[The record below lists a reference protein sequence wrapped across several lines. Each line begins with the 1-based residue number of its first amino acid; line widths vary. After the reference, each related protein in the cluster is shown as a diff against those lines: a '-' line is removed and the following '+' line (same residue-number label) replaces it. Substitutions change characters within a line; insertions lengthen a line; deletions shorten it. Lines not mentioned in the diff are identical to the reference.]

1 MIIDPTK
8 TSTKDLHQ
16 YILAAVSPRPI
27 AFVSTMDADGRPNLA
42 PYSFFNAFSSN
53 PPILVFSS
61 NRKVKDNTTKHTL
74 ANVEATKEVVI
85 NVVTHDI
92 VRQMTLTSMEYPA
105 GVSEFEKA
113 GFTPVKSDL
122 VKPFRVKESPINME
136 CKVTRILSLGEEGG
150 AGNLIFCEVVRIHIN
165 DHILDGNRINPHK
178 LDIMGRLGR
187 TNYVRI
193 KGDAIS
199 SIFQS
204 IVDLGIGFDGLPEE
218 VRHSP
223 ILTGNEI
230 AELAALTAMPKIDVY
245 DLAMKDDRVLAC
257 AKMADP
263 KAGIH
268 NYAKELIG
276 EKKVEYAL
284 AVLMVG

>member
-1 MIIDPTK
+1 MIIDPKK
-8 TSTKDLHQ
+8 TPTKDLHQ
-16 YILAAVSPRPI
+16 FILAAVSPRPI
-27 AFVSTMDADGRPNLA
+27 AFVSTVDAEGRPNLA

-74 ANVEATKEVVI
+74 SNVEATKEVVI

-92 VRQMTLTSMEYPA
+92 VRQMTLTSIEYPA
-105 GVSEFEKA
+105 GVSEFAKA

-136 CKVTRILSLGEEGG
+136 CKVTRIISLGDKGG
-150 AGNLIFCEVVRIHIN
+150 AGNLIFCEVVRMHIA
-165 DHILDGNRINPHK
+165 DEIMDGRRINPHK

-187 TNYVRI
+187 TNYARI

-204 IVDLGIGFDGLPEE
+204 IVAQGIGFDGLPEE

-223 ILTGNEI
+223 ILMGNEI
-230 AELAALTAMPKIDVY
+230 AELAALTAMPKIEIY
-245 DLAMKDDRVLAC
+245 DAAMKDKRVVAC
-257 AKMADP
+257 AKMANP
-263 KAGIH
+263 KAGVH
-268 NYAKELIG
+268 YYAKELIG
-276 EKKVEYAL
+276 QGRVEYAL

>member
-1 MIIDPTK
+1 MIIDPKK
-8 TSTKDLHQ
+8 TPTKDLHQ
-16 YILAAVSPRPI
+16 FILAAVSPRPI
-27 AFVSTMDADGRPNLA
+27 AFVSTVDAEGRPNLA

-74 ANVEATKEVVI
+74 ANVEATKEVVV

-92 VRQMTLTSMEYPA
+92 VRQMTLTSIEYPE
-105 GVSEFEKA
+105 GVSEFAKA
-113 GFTPVKSDL
+113 GFTPIKSDL

-136 CKVTRILSLGEEGG
+136 CKVTRIISLGDEGG
-150 AGNLIFCEVVRIHIN
+150 AGNLIFCEVVRMHIA
-165 DHILDGNRINPHK
+165 DEIMDGHRINPHK

-187 TNYVRI
+187 TNYARI

-204 IVDLGIGFDGLPEE
+204 IIAHGIGFDGLPEE
-218 VRHSP
+218 VRHSS

-230 AELAALTAMPKIDVY
+230 AELAALTAMPKIDIY
-245 DLAMKDDRVLAC
+245 EAAMKDERVLAC
-257 AKMADP
+257 AKMANP
-263 KAGIH
+263 TAGVH
-268 NYAKELIG
+268 YYAKDLLAQNRA
-276 EKKVEYAL
+276 EYAL

>member
-1 MIIDPTK
+1 MIIDPQK
-8 TSTKDLHQ
+8 TPTKDLHQ
-16 YILAAVSPRPI
+16 FILAAVSPRPI
-27 AFVSTMDADGRPNLA
+27 AFVSTIDEKGHPNLA

-105 GVSEFEKA
+105 GVSEFTKA
-113 GFTPVKSDL
+113 GFTPIKSDL
-122 VKPFRVKESPINME
+122 VRPFRVKESPINME
-136 CKVTRILSLGEEGG
+136 CKVTQIVSLGDKGG
-150 AGNLIFCEVVRIHIN
+150 AGNLIFCEVVRMHIN
-165 DHILDGNRINPHK
+165 DDILDGKRINPQK

-187 TNYVRI
+187 TNYVRV
-193 KGDAIS
+193 KGDGIS

-218 VRHSP
+218 IRHSP

-230 AELAALTAMPKIDVY
+230 AELAALTALPKIDVY
-245 DLAMKDDRVLAC
+245 ELAMKDEHVLAC
-257 AKMADP
+257 AKMPNP
-263 KAGIH
+263 KAAIH
-268 NYAKELIG
+268 HYAKALIA

-284 AVLMVG
+284 AVLLVG